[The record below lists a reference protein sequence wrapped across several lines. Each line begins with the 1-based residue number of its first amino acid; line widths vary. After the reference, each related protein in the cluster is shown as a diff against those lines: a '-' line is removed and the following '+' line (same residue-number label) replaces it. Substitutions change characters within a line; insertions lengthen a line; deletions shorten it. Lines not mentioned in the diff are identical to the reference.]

1 MTNYTKSIFL
11 INQSARPVMV
21 VYDEVN
27 VPGNKKMM
35 FKTLDASIK
44 KDDLVVV
51 PTTTRHNMTVCK
63 VIDTDV
69 DVDYDSPEEILWI
82 VQKVDQESYKTI
94 IEQEQVA
101 ISVIRKS
108 ETKRKRA
115 DLAKVFLANNEE
127 LASLPLADIK
137 PVETAKPKE

>member
-1 MTNYTKSIFL
+1 MNYSKAIFL
-11 INQSARPVMV
+11 INQNARSVMV

-82 VQKVDQESYKTI
+82 VQKVDQESYKGTLA
-94 IEQEQVA
+94 QEQVA
-101 ISVIRKS
+101 IQIIRTS
-108 ETKRKRA
+108 ETKKKRA

>member
-1 MTNYTKSIFL
+1 MNYSKSIFL
-11 INQSARPVMV
+11 INQNARSILVS
-21 VYDEVN
+21 YDGADLRE
-27 VPGNKKMM
+27 KKMM

-51 PTTTRHNMTVCK
+51 PTTTRYNMTVCK
-63 VIDTDV
+63 VVDTDV
-69 DVDYDSPEEILWI
+69 DVDYDSPEEILWV
-82 VQKVDQESYKTI
+82 VQKIDQESYKAI
-94 IEQEQVA
+94 LAQEQVA
-101 ISVIRKS
+101 IQIIRTS

-137 PVETAKPKE
+137 PVETAKPPQS

>member
-1 MTNYTKSIFL
+1 MNYSKEIFL
-11 INQSARPVMV
+11 INQNARSVMV

-82 VQKVDQESYKTI
+82 VQKVDQESYKGTLAR
-94 IEQEQVA
+94 EQVA
-101 ISVIRKS
+101 IQIIRTS
-108 ETKRKRA
+108 ETKRNSSYTSESFKGRWRWA
-115 DLAKVFLANNEE
+115 
-127 LASLPLADIK
+127 
-137 PVETAKPKE
+137 T

>member
-1 MTNYTKSIFL
+1 MNYSKAIFL

>member
-1 MTNYTKSIFL
+1 
-11 INQSARPVMV
+11 
-21 VYDEVN
+21 
-27 VPGNKKMM
+27 M

-51 PTTTRHNMTVCK
+51 PTTTRYNMTVCK

-69 DVDYDSPEEILWI
+69 DVDYDSPEEILWV

-94 IEQEQVA
+94 LAQEQVA
-101 ISVIRKS
+101 IQVIRTS

-137 PVETAKPKE
+137 PVETAKPPQG

>member
-1 MTNYTKSIFL
+1 MNYSKSIFL
-11 INQSARPVMV
+11 INQNARSVLV
-21 VYDEVN
+21 SYD
-27 VPGNKKMM
+27 GNDLREKKMM

-51 PTTTRHNMTVCK
+51 PTTTRYNMTVCK

-69 DVDYDSPEEILWI
+69 DVDYDSPEEILWV

-94 IEQEQVA
+94 LAQEQVA
-101 ISVIRKS
+101 IQVIRTS

-137 PVETAKPKE
+137 PVETAKPPQG